1 MITIDGTNYD
11 IGVISITRKASHK
24 LESLGTTMDL
34 KKHYDIQGTYYDYEV
49 EFYTRKMNV
58 AQYDLLYDALT
69 TPVESHEVT
78 LPYGQSTI
86 TFNARTQVAN
96 DKLLSY
102 YSTKKKWGSLKVT
115 FEALEPEKEA

>member
-1 MITIDGTNYD
+1 MITIDGTDYD
-11 IGVISITRKASHK
+11 VGVISVTRKVSQK
-24 LESLGTTMDL
+24 VENLGTTMDL
-34 KKHYDIQGTYYDYEV
+34 KKHYDVQGTYYDYEV

-69 TPVESHEVT
+69 TPVESHVVT
-78 LPYGQSTI
+78 LPYAQTTI
-86 TFNARTQVAN
+86 TINARTSVAN

-102 YSTKKKWGSLKVT
+102 FSTKRKWGSLKVT